1 MQAPSIEELRVG
13 DAPAWSWFVRE
24 YGLPVSHYARRL
36 GHPDPDEVSG
46 ATMETVVRRINR
58 FEGGQP
64 ELRSFVFSV
73 AHARIVD
80 ELRSTQ
86 RKREVI
92 TPDIPETDDH
102 IYGLS
107 LNTFC
112 PEMEDALGHLSGKQQ
127 HLIRLRYVEGMSTHE
142 VAQSMGESEGAT
154 RVGLSRGLHK
164 LRELLARDR
173 SPGELRSWVSTP
185 NLQRGL
191 LSD

>member
-13 DAPAWSWFVRE
+13 DAPAWSWFVSE
-24 YGLPVSHYARRL
+24 YGSPVSHYARRL

-46 ATMETVVRRINR
+46 ATMETIVRRINH

-86 RKREVI
+86 RKREVVV
-92 TPDIPETDDH
+92 PELPEIDDPVNV
-102 IYGLS
+102 GEG
-107 LNTFC
+107 TAFC
-112 PEMEDALGHLSGKQQ
+112 PKMEDALGHLSGKQQ
-127 HLIRLRYVEGMSTHE
+127 HLIRLRYVEGMSTRE
-142 VAQSMGESEGAT
+142 VAQSVGESEGAT

-164 LRELLARDR
+164 LRELLARDTL
-173 SPGELRSWVSTP
+173 GT
-185 NLQRGL
+185 
-191 LSD
+191 

>member
-24 YGLPVSHYARRL
+24 YGSPISHYARRL

-46 ATMETVVRRINR
+46 ATMETVVRRINH

-86 RKREVI
+86 RKREVMV
-92 TPDIPETDDH
+92 PVIPETDDH
-102 IYGLS
+102 TYGDETIS
-107 LNTFC
+107 FH

-127 HLIRLRYVEGMSTHE
+127 HLIRLRYVEGLSTRE
-142 VAQSMGESEGAT
+142 VAESVGESEGAT
-154 RVGLSRGLHK
+154 RVNLSRGLHR
-164 LRELLARDR
+164 LRDVLLHR
-173 SPGELRSWVSTP
+173 E
-185 NLQRGL
+185 Q
-191 LSD
+191 